1 VYHPGVRPPRRPP
14 GPAPLAVRFVYWF
27 IPSSVRERG
36 REAVVRSQAILSV
49 VAVAFK
55 KEVASAILDFRGG
68 APAVGLTTLCFAAS
82 GLVLP
87 LVLRRTGSLTLVG
100 NLLVALLFLLIF
112 TPGLLT
118 LGRGPGVLFLFL
130 VPAFAVLFCGRRS
143 AIAWSLAAAAAV
155 ALLGALAGSSL
166 AAPVELPLAGG
177 TPRLHRIAFF
187 AILVTAASVL
197 VYDAMKATAL
207 HDLERA
213 NAALRESR
221 EEYRTLVEMSPD
233 GVFVTSR
240 GRILYANSR
249 ALELVGATSQA
260 DVAARDGAQYM
271 DVAPEALAKWRERL
285 AAGERLHDLQ
295 FGMRTLGGET
305 VPVSS
310 SATATVFEGEP
321 AILSLVRDRR
331 PEEATLAR
339 LRLLGTVIDQA
350 HEGVLVVDAGGRVR
364 YANDAYARA
373 RGWTAEEIIGR
384 PVAELPRDEAGRAFV
399 RQLRTS
405 LPATGGVAGGRF
417 HFDLPEGRRSFD
429 IRLFPVST
437 GDPAGPVSVTL
448 LRDVSREVE
457 LEERARQSQKMEAV
471 GQLAG
476 GIAHDFNNHL
486 TVILGHA
493 EELRAGLPEGSA
505 SRGDVDAIVEAAER
519 SAALTRQLLTFARRQ
534 AVDVG
539 LLDVN
544 EVVRAMREMLA
555 RLLPERIELSVE
567 LAPGLP
573 RVLADRGQLEQV
585 VLNLVLNARDAIEG
599 SGRIRLATAA
609 GTLEEKLR
617 DGRGGDDEETFAI
630 LRVADDGAGMD
641 EATRSRMFE
650 PFFTTKPAGRGTG
663 LGLSTVHGIV
673 HQSGGTLVVRS
684 APGEGTEVD
693 VYLPAAAEVPAPA
706 RAPSAPPVASAA
718 VAGTVLVVEDEASV
732 RRLTCRTLESAGFRV
747 LEAEGGREGLRLA
760 EGALLDLVVTDIVM
774 PEMSG
779 IELADRIA
787 ASHPGVPV
795 LLVSGYADEAGEGRG
810 AASGREL
817 LSKPFRPQQ
826 LVERA
831 RRLVDARRRGT

>member
-1 VYHPGVRPPRRPP
+1 VYHLRVRPPRRPS
-14 GPAPLAVRFVYWF
+14 GTAPLPARFVEWF
-27 IPSSVRERG
+27 IPASVRERG
-36 REAVVRSQAILSV
+36 REAVVRSQAILAV
-49 VAVAFK
+49 VAVGL
-55 KEVASAILDFRGG
+55 VTGIVSAILDFRGG
-68 APAVGLTTLCFAAS
+68 APAVGLTTLAFAAS
-82 GLVLP
+82 GIVLP
-87 LVLRRTGSLTLVG
+87 LVLRRTGSLALVG

-143 AIAWSLAAAAAV
+143 AIAWSLAAAAGV

-166 AAPVELPLAGG
+166 AAPVELPLDGAAS
-177 TPRLHRIAFF
+177 RLHRIAFF

-197 VYDAMKATAL
+197 VYDAIKATAL
-207 HDLERA
+207 RDLEQA
-213 NAALRESR
+213 NVALRESR
-221 EEYRTLVEMSPD
+221 EQYRTLVEMSPD

-249 ALELVGATSQA
+249 ALELVGASSQG
-260 DVAARDGAQYM
+260 DVAGQDGAHYA
-271 DVAPEALAKWRERL
+271 DVAPEVLEQWRTRI
-285 AAGERLHDLQ
+285 AAGERLHDLH
-295 FGMRTLGGET
+295 FGLRTLRGET

-321 AILSLVRDRR
+321 AIMSLMRDRR

-350 HEGVLVVDAGGRVR
+350 HEGVVVVDAGGTVR
-364 YANDAYARA
+364 YVNDAYARA
-373 RGWTAEEIIGR
+373 RGWTVEELIGR
-384 PVAELPRDEAGRAFV
+384 PVAELPPNEAGREFI
-399 RQLRTS
+399 RQLRRL
-405 LPATGGVAGGRF
+405 LPASGGVAGGRF
-417 HFDLPEGRRSFD
+417 HFDLPEGRRSWD
-429 IRLFPVST
+429 IRVFPVNT

-493 EELRAGLPEGSA
+493 EELRAGLPEASA
-505 SRGDVDAIVEAAER
+505 VRGDVDAIVEAAER

-544 EVVRAMREMLA
+544 EVVRAMQEMLA
-555 RLLPERIELSVE
+555 RLLPERIELSVG

-573 RVLADRGQLEQV
+573 HVLADRGQLEQI

-599 SGRIRLATAA
+599 SGRIRLTTVA

-617 DGRGGDDEETFAI
+617 DGRGDEEELFAI
-630 LRVADDGAGMD
+630 LRVGDDGAGMD

-693 VYLPAAAEVPAPA
+693 VYLPAAGEAAAAA
-706 RAPSAPPVASAA
+706 RASSAASAASAA

-732 RRLTCRTLESAGFRV
+732 RRLTRRTLESAGFRV

-760 EGALLDLVVTDIVM
+760 EGVDLDLVVTDIVM
-774 PEMSG
+774 PGMSG

-810 AASGREL
+810 AAPGREL
-817 LSKPFRPQQ
+817 LGKPFRPQQ

-831 RRLVDARRRGT
+831 HRLVGARRQGT